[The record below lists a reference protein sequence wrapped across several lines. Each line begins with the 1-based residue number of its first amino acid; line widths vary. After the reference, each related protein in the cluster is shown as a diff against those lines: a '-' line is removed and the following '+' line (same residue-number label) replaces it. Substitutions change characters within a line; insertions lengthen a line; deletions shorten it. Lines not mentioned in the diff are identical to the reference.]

1 MKNIL
6 HITVLSILMISQS
19 AYAQNSISGS
29 VSDENNLPIPGVSI
43 IEKGTSNG
51 TSSDFDGNFTI
62 QVEPGASLI
71 FSSVGFT
78 SQEILVV
85 QDQEIIVNLSS
96 DIMGLDEVIVTTG
109 YGNQKKRSITGSIVT
124 LSSENIVSRGVQ
136 NLTHALAGSIAGVST
151 QQPIGLIGQDDAKV
165 YIRGKGTLGNTDAL
179 IVIDGIPDRGSISRL
194 NADDIESITVLKDA
208 SAAIYGARAAN
219 GVLLITTKRGKF
231 NKETKFNLNT
241 SYTINS
247 PTVRTKALDSWKWAS
262 YQKEQI
268 DNLSLGWAT
277 VFNDEQIGFLRDGS
291 RPDEYANTDWFEE
304 TIAKSKPS
312 SNLSLN
318 VEGGSETISYFVSGQ
333 YSKQEQ
339 MFNGDFPF
347 EQYQFRSNIDIKL
360 TDKLSMGFDV
370 LNRRDDGQ
378 YTKSDTFDGVG
389 YNTEEVWDQL
399 YGGAAGYTQG
409 WPWLVGRLSNGQIGK
424 GAQPS
429 GGSNPIGILA
439 NGSNRLINDVLNT
452 KLSFAYNISEDLK
465 VTAYAAFDKS
475 NRSQKKFTAVFDEYL
490 FNGTT
495 GEFTKAID
503 GIKPIL
509 NQKKQNNSNNLF
521 NIKLDYEKSFGNHN
535 IDAFVAYEQSK
546 TRMDFIMVERGGF
559 GGNAIPEIFAG
570 NASTA
575 QTDGR
580 SMAAGRQNMFGRIN
594 YDFDGT
600 YLATVSLRRD
610 GSQNFPTDNRFG
622 FFPAISAGWIISNES
637 FVKNISSIDFLKLR
651 ASWGK
656 MGNDN
661 ILPFQYLSSYEFTD
675 YSAFGYGVQV
685 GYDFGDGERPGFY
698 ESTIANPNVT
708 WETATTQNIA
718 VEGRLFNN
726 AVSFEF
732 DYFTS
737 KREGIL
743 IKRSASFP
751 EFTGI
756 LLPDENLGIVENKGF
771 ELQLGYKNDINN
783 NLSFSING
791 NISQSKNKVVFLD
804 EAISTTVW
812 QKYEGRSI
820 DSFYGYQSN
829 DLYRTVSQI
838 TADGYTLSD
847 PQNRG
852 FDVVWDK
859 WFNQGAIR
867 LVDKNGDNNITEA
880 DRSRSDKSLVPTTFY
895 GINLAISYKN
905 FELSTLIQGQAGG
918 YYNDNNFAVNHAL
931 YDDAWSPTNTDAA
944 YPIPTPTYVIGA
956 FTYQSDFYLTKSD
969 YARIKNLSLNYVVD
983 GNILEALNVDNLN
996 VFLRGNNVAI
1006 LKSPNSNIDPEGV
1019 MGAFLIKSW
1028 QLGIN
1033 LTF

>member
-1 MKNIL
+1 MKNIR
-6 HITVLSILMISQS
+6 HFIILSILTITHGLF
-19 AYAQNSISGS
+19 AQNSVSGS
-29 VSDENNLPIPGVSI
+29 VLDENNQPIPSVSV

-51 TSSDFDGNFTI
+51 TSSNFDGNFTI
-62 QVEPGASLI
+62 QVEPGSSLV
-71 FSSVGFT
+71 FSSIGYI
-78 SQEILVV
+78 SQEILVA

-109 YGNQKKRSITGSIVT
+109 YGSQKKTSISGSVVT
-124 LSSENIVSRGVQ
+124 LSNENLVSRGVQ
-136 NLTHALAGSIAGVST
+136 NITHALAGSIAGVST
-151 QQPIGLIGQDDAKV
+151 QQPIGLIGQDDAKI

-179 IVIDGIPDRGSISRL
+179 IVIDGIPDRGGFSRL
-194 NADDIESITVLKDA
+194 NSDDIESITVLKDA

-247 PTVRTKALDSWKWAS
+247 PTVRTKGLDSWKWAQ
-262 YQKEQI
+262 YQKSQI

-277 VFNDEQIGFLRDGS
+277 VFNDEQIGLLKDGS

-304 TIAKSKPS
+304 TIAKSRPA

-333 YSKQEQ
+333 YSNQEQ

-389 YNTEEVWDQL
+389 YGTEEVWDQL

-429 GGSNPIGILA
+429 GGSNPIGILE
-439 NGSNRLINDVLNT
+439 NGSNRIINDVLNT
-452 KLSFAYNISEDLK
+452 KISFAYNISEDLK
-465 VTAYAAFDKS
+465 ITAYGAYDKS

-490 FNGTT
+490 YNNTT
-495 GEFTKAID
+495 GEFIKAID
-503 GIKPIL
+503 GNKPIL
-509 NQKKQNNSNNLF
+509 TQKKQNNSNNLI
-521 NIKLDYEKSFGNHN
+521 NIKLDYKKSFGNHN
-535 IDAFVAYEQSK
+535 VDAFVAYEQSK
-546 TRMDFIMVERGGF
+546 TSMDFIMAERGGF

-570 NASTA
+570 TASTA

-580 SMAAGRQNMFGRIN
+580 SFASGRQNAFGRIN
-594 YDFDGT
+594 YDFDST

-610 GSQNFPTDNRFG
+610 GSQNFPTNERFG
-622 FFPAISAGWIISNES
+622 LFPAISAGWIISNES
-637 FVKNISSIDFLKLR
+637 FMNNISSINFLKLR
-651 ASWGK
+651 ASLGI

-661 ILPFQYLSSYEFTD
+661 ILPFQYLSTYQFTD
-675 YSAFGYGVQV
+675 YNAFGYGVQV
-685 GYDFGDGERPGFY
+685 GFDFGDGERPGFY

-718 VEGRLFNN
+718 IEGALFNN

-791 NISQSKNKVVFLD
+791 NISQSKNNVVFLD
-804 EAISTTVW
+804 EAISTTDY

-820 DSFYGYQSN
+820 DSFYGYESN

-838 TADGYTLSD
+838 TEDGYTLTD

-867 LVDKNGDNNITEA
+867 LVDKNNDGNINEA

-918 YYNDNNFAVNHAL
+918 YYNDSNFAVNHAL
-931 YDDAWSPTNTDAA
+931 FDDAWSPTNTDAA
-944 YPIPTPTYVIGA
+944 YPIPTPTYNIGG

-969 YARIKNLSLNYVVD
+969 YARIKNLSLNYEVD

-1006 LKSPNSNIDPEGV
+1006 IKSANSNIDPEGV
-1019 MGAFLIKSW
+1019 LGAFLIKSW
-1028 QLGIN
+1028 QFGIN
-1033 LTF
+1033 LNF